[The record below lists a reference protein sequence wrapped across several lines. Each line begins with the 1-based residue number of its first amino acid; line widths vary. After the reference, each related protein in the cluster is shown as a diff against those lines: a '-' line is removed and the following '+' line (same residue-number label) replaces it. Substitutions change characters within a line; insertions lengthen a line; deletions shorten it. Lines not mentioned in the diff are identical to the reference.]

1 MLSIYLATLAGVVL
15 AQISPG
21 PNLLA
26 VASAALGQG
35 RRAALFVT
43 LGVATAIFAW
53 VSMAS
58 VGLAALFTAFPS
70 LLMIMKMVGGLY
82 LSYLAVKALRSSLGS
97 DRRLAIDS
105 REVAMSSMTAW
116 RKGLFVNLTNPKSGL
131 MWCAVTTLL
140 FGAGLSTWQV
150 LAFAPVGFLSALAVY
165 GTYSVLFSMGR
176 VRESYARVARCVEGA
191 FGLAFGALGGS
202 LLLSGLRDLTR

>member
-58 VGLAALFTAFPS
+58 FGLAALFTAFPS
-70 LLMIMKMVGGLY
+70 MLTIMKMVGGIY
-82 LSYLAVKALRSSLGS
+82 LSYLAAKALRSSFGGS
-97 DRRLAIDS
+97 RRLIIDTGD
-105 REVAMSSMTAW
+105 AATSSMTAW
-116 RKGLFVNLTNPKSGL
+116 RKGLLVNLTNPKSGL

-165 GTYSVLFSMGR
+165 GTYSVLFSMGA
-176 VRESYARVARCVEGA
+176 VRESYAAIARIVEGG

-202 LLLSGLRDLTR
+202 LLLSGFRDLFR